1 MSNRFLCWPCSTIV
15 TLYGNN
21 NRKLWNFSSLFISQE
36 CDQKSTKAILQT
48 FKEEL
53 NMETLQTE
61 CKRCG
66 TCCMKGG
73 PALHSQDL
81 GLVLEGHLP
90 IDMLIT
96 IRKGELAHNP
106 RTGKLQPVK
115 AELIKIRGTGK
126 EWSCIYFEK
135 DLKGCSIYAHRPFA
149 CRTLEC
155 WNTEELLELVGKDI
169 LTRIDILKE
178 GDPLQVM
185 VEEHERHF
193 PCPDLEKLADVL
205 VSGSCDGQEG
215 LQQLVSEE
223 LLFRNKVVK
232 ENNLSLYQELFY
244 FGRPLFQL
252 LQPLG
257 IEITETVDG
266 ISLKWPSLG

>member
-1 MSNRFLCWPCSTIV
+1 
-15 TLYGNN
+15 
-21 NRKLWNFSSLFISQE
+21 
-36 CDQKSTKAILQT
+36 
-48 FKEEL
+48 
-53 NMETLQTE
+53 METLQTE

-81 GLVLEGHLP
+81 ELVLGGHLP

-115 AELIKIRGTGK
+115 GELIKIRGTGK
-126 EWSCIYFEK
+126 EWSCIFFEN
-135 DLKGCSIYAHRPFA
+135 DLKGCSIYAHRPLA

-155 WNTEELLELVGKDI
+155 WNTEELLEMVEKDT
-169 LTRIDILKE
+169 LTRMDILKE
-178 GDPLQVM
+178 EDPLRVI
-185 VEEHERHF
+185 VEEHDRRF

-205 VSGSCDGQEG
+205 VSGSFNGQEG
-215 LQQLVSEE
+215 LQQLINEE
-223 LLFRNKVVK
+223 LLFRTKVVK
-232 ENNLSLYQELFY
+232 ENNLNLYRELFY
-244 FGRPLFQL
+244 FGRPLFQI

-257 IEITETVDG
+257 IGIAETADG
-266 ISLKWPSLG
+266 IRLQWPALR